1 MRLNTAHIP
10 IIKRLLNRRS
20 QKLLQS
26 VLHKIEPAD
35 LPQLFEHLDET
46 KQKLYMDTLI
56 DMGKASE
63 VLRGLPPPQIVDMVS
78 TMDVQK
84 QTFLLSS
91 SSEDD
96 AAYFLGLLKKQQAKK
111 LLKQLPA
118 PFSSRI
124 QQILSYPKDTAGRQ
138 MSTKIFTLPC
148 SLTAQMAINEVR
160 KRCYEESIYYIFCLD
175 NDDKLVGVTSLRALV
190 IAPEQTPLKDIMKKE
205 VVSVL
210 PETSSHKVAE
220 LVSHYGFIA
229 IPIVNRA
236 RELLGIVSIDS
247 VMDIIQK
254 QTTANVYATAGL
266 QTDDRVYTQPFLS
279 IKNRIPWIFLNL
291 ILAIFVSGIVS
302 LFEDTMTELI
312 ILAVLLNV
320 VAGIAGNTAIQT
332 LTVVTRGLA
341 MGDFHLISYMKAIFK
356 EVKVGLAIG
365 ILIGICAGV
374 LVYLWKGHLIVASV
388 IFISMILN
396 ALVAAGVG
404 ALIPIILKKRN
415 LDPALGSGV
424 LVTIMTD
431 SFSIFS
437 FLGIATLAMRYF
449 QT

>member
-1 MRLNTAHIP
+1 MRLNKAHIS

-20 QKLLQS
+20 QKLLKS
-26 VLHKIEPAD
+26 VLLKIEPAD
-35 LPQLFEHLDET
+35 LPVLFEHLDST
-46 KQKLYMDTLI
+46 KRKLYMDILI
-56 DMGKASE
+56 DMGKANE
-63 VLRGLPPPQIVDMVS
+63 TLRGLPPPHILEALHS
-78 TMDVQK
+78 MDQQK
-84 QTFLLSS
+84 QITLMSS

-96 AAYFLGLLKKQQAKK
+96 AAYFLSLMTDEEAMQILKK
-111 LLKQLPA
+111 LPNSLK
-118 PFSSRI
+118 SRI

-138 MSTKIFTLPC
+138 MSTKIFTLP
-148 SLTAQMAINEVR
+148 SFLTAQTAINEVR
-160 KRCYEESIYYIFCLD
+160 KRCYEESIYYIFCVD
-175 NDDKLVGVTSLRALV
+175 NEDKLVGVTSLRALV

-210 PETSSHKVAE
+210 PETSSQKVAE
-220 LVSHYGFIA
+220 LVTHYGFIA
-229 IPIVNRA
+229 IPIVSPA

-266 QTDDRVYTQPFLS
+266 QANDRVYTQTSLS

-291 ILAIFVSGIVS
+291 ILAICVSGIVS

-341 MGDFHLISYMKAIFK
+341 MGDFHLIGYIKAIFK
-356 EVKVGLAIG
+356 EIKVGLAIG
-365 ILIGICAGV
+365 VVIGVCAGV
-374 LVYLWKGHLIVASV
+374 LVYLWKGHLIVAIV
-388 IFISMILN
+388 ILISMILN
-396 ALVAAGVG
+396 AFVAAGMG
-404 ALIPIILKKRN
+404 ALVPIILKKRN
-415 LDPALGSGV
+415 WDPALGSGV

-431 SFSIFS
+431 AFSIFS

-449 QT
+449 NM